1 MWHNTP
7 CSQICSWIKKN
18 NVSSRTACLL
28 SHFTLLYSSLMGQH
42 GGGAATLGKLKNM
55 WQHFL
60 IQKFPEAKQIGIGS
74 YQHQLTVGWI
84 SWNSL
89 GGLYELPSGQHV
101 WLKAEKQYLK
111 DFEIIR
117 KIRKYKRTPTKRSI
131 VVKGLEQDTK
141 EVIWRRDQ
149 QI

>member
-1 MWHNTP
+1 MFAHVTQYPMFTNLLLNQKEQCKFQNSM
-7 CSQICSWIKKN
+7 CS
-18 NVSSRTACLL
+18 
-28 SHFTLLYSSLMGQH
+28 FTFHIIIQFFD
-42 GGGAATLGKLKNM
+42 GAARRGSRLTGEIKNM

-84 SWNSL
+84 SWNAL

-101 WLKAEKQYLK
+101 WLKAEIQHLK

-117 KIRKYKRTPTKRSI
+117 KIRKYKRTPTKRST
-131 VVKGLEQDTK
+131 VV
-141 EVIWRRDQ
+141 
-149 QI
+149 